1 MGFFSP
7 LNCSR
12 LKLETHWL
20 SGDWGNC
27 SELANDLLWN
37 DTMQETIFLLIIF
50 SHSIFLNQTHSWK
63 KWTLKE
69 RDYLSALGKSIIWVT
84 YLQSS
89 ARWLHLFTLFFILN
103 FAILIINLITQLAFC
118 LCPWACLDTWCDSL
132 NLIWILLLL
141 QRRGFRGC
149 FVGFLRCFLLL

>member
-1 MGFFSP
+1 MGFVSP

-37 DTMQETIFLLIIF
+37 DTMQETVFLLIIF

-89 ARWLHLFTLFFILN
+89 ARWLHLFTLFYFKFRNLDNKFNHPTRFLFMSMSLFRYMMWFLEFDLN
-103 FAILIINLITQLAFC
+103 TFTATEKGI
-118 LCPWACLDTWCDSL
+118 
-132 NLIWILLLL
+132 
-141 QRRGFRGC
+141 
-149 FVGFLRCFLLL
+149 